1 MLHEFSYI
9 EPGSLSELLEFLAE
23 HGSESAVFA
32 GGTDLLI
39 SIRAGLEK
47 PAYVV
52 DLKKVPELQ
61 ELSFDAK
68 SGLSIGA
75 AVNVNRLVEHEAVRN
90 HYRILEIAGRELAT
104 FQLRNRATVI
114 GNIVTASPCG
124 DMSSPLLCLDAEVE
138 LLSTSGLRTMLLKE
152 FITGVKKTQLK
163 PEEIVSRIVV
173 PTAFIDAAGGYEKL
187 KRIKGHDLG
196 VVAVTMIKTKK
207 TMRVAVSSAAPTPV
221 LLPDFALDTPV
232 AEIQKVAQA
241 AISPIDDVRCTK
253 EYRRFMV
260 DVYIRRLMEAVQLER
275 GAA

>member
-1 MLHEFSYI
+1 MSI
-9 EPGSLSELLEFLAE
+9 VLS
-23 HGSESAVFA
+23 
-32 GGTDLLI
+32 
-39 SIRAGLEK
+39 
-47 PAYVV
+47 
-52 DLKKVPELQ
+52 
-61 ELSFDAK
+61 
-68 SGLSIGA
+68 
-75 AVNVNRLVEHEAVRN
+75 
-90 HYRILEIAGRELAT
+90 

-138 LLSTSGLRTMLLKE
+138 LLSASGSRSMLLKE
-152 FITGVKKTQLK
+152 FITGVKKTQIK
-163 PEEIVSRIVV
+163 PEEIVSKIIV
-173 PTAFIDAAGGYEKL
+173 PTTFIDAAGGYEKL

-221 LLPDFALDTPV
+221 LLPDFAPDTPV

-260 DVYIRRLMEAVQLER
+260 DIYIRRLMEEVQHER

>member
-9 EPGSLSELLEFLAE
+9 EPGSLSELLEFLSN
-23 HGSESAVFA
+23 HGPESAVFS

-39 SIRAGLEK
+39 SIRAGLAK
-47 PAYVV
+47 PVYVV

-61 ELSFDAK
+61 ELTFDAK
-68 SGLSIGA
+68 SGLAIGA
-75 AVNVNRLVEHEAVRN
+75 AVNVNRVVEHEAVQN
-90 HYRILEIAGRELAT
+90 HYKILEIAGRELAT

-124 DMSSPLLCLDAEVE
+124 DMGSPLLCLDAEVE
-138 LLSTSGLRTMLLKE
+138 LLSASGSRSMPLKE
-152 FITGVKKTQLK
+152 FITGVKKTQIK
-163 PEEIVSRIVV
+163 PEEIVSKIIV
-173 PTAFIDAAGGYEKL
+173 PTTFIDAAGGYEKL

-221 LLPDFALDTPV
+221 LLPDFAPDTPV

-260 DVYIRRLMEAVQLER
+260 DVYIRRLLEEVQHER

>member
-9 EPGSLSELLEFLAE
+9 EPGSLSELLEFLAK
-23 HGSESAVFA
+23 HGPESAVFA
-32 GGTDLLI
+32 GGTDLFI
-39 SIRAGLEK
+39 GIRAGLDT
-47 PAYVV
+47 PVYVV
-52 DLKKVPELQ
+52 DLKTVPELQ
-61 ELSFDAK
+61 ELTYDSK

-75 AVNVNRLVEHEAVRN
+75 AVNVNRIVEHEDVQS
-90 HYRILEIAGRELAT
+90 HFKILEIAGRELAT

-138 LLSTSGLRTMLLKE
+138 LLSAAGSRTMLLKE

-163 PEEIVSRIVV
+163 PEEIVSRITV
-173 PTAFIDAAGGYEKL
+173 PTKLSDAAGGYEKL

-196 VVAVTMIKTKK
+196 VVAVTMIKTKT
-207 TMRVAVSSAAPTPV
+207 TMRVAISSAAPTPM
-221 LLPDFALDTPV
+221 LLPNFAVDAPV
-232 AEIQKVAQA
+232 SEIQKVAQA

-260 DVYIRRLMEAVQLER
+260 DIYIRRLMEKVQLER

>member
-9 EPGSLSELLEFLAE
+9 EPGSLSELLEFLAKY
-23 HGSESAVFA
+23 GPESAVFS

-47 PAYVV
+47 PVYVV

-61 ELSFDAK
+61 ELNFGSK

-75 AVNVNRLVEHEAVRN
+75 AVNVNRVVEHEAVQS

-138 LLSTSGLRTMLLKE
+138 LLSASGSRSMLLKE
-152 FITGVKKTQLK
+152 FITGVKKTQIK
-163 PEEIVSRIVV
+163 PEEIVSKITV
-173 PTAFIDAAGGYEKL
+173 PTTFMDAAGGYEKL

-221 LLPDFALDTPV
+221 LLPDFVLDTPV

-260 DVYIRRLMEAVQLER
+260 DIYIRRLLEEVQHER

>member
-9 EPGSLSELLEFLAE
+9 EPGSLSELLEFLAK
-23 HGSESAVFA
+23 HGPESAVFS

-47 PAYVV
+47 PVYVV

-75 AVNVNRLVEHEAVRN
+75 AVNVNRVVEHEAVQR
-90 HYRILEIAGRELAT
+90 HYKILEIAGRELAT

-138 LLSTSGLRTMLLKE
+138 LLSASGSRSMLLKE
-152 FITGVKKTQLK
+152 FITGVKKTQIK
-163 PEEIVSRIVV
+163 PEEIVSKIIV
-173 PTAFIDAAGGYEKL
+173 PTTFIDAAGGYEKL

-221 LLPDFALDTPV
+221 LLPDFAPDTPV

-260 DVYIRRLMEAVQLER
+260 DIYIRRLLEAVQHER